1 MASNTL
7 VRARVP
13 EDIKEEAAAVL
24 AEMGLTISD
33 AVRIL
38 LTRTAREK
46 GLPFDL
52 KPNRLTAE
60 TLKKSER
67 GEDVCQAKDAKD
79 LFQQLDI

>member
-1 MASNTL
+1 MASKAL

-24 AEMGLTISD
+24 AEMGLTVSD

-38 LTRTAREK
+38 LARIAKER

-52 KPNRLTAE
+52 KPNRLTEE

-67 GEDVCQAKDAKD
+67 GEDIHQAH
-79 LFQQLDI
+79 